1 MSDFPG
7 ILQNPSRLTLGTMG
21 ATCGAADQAVLTG
34 FSYSASAV
42 WPAANRAIYVP
53 VVVETTVTAYQMGT
67 IITTTSGNLD
77 VGIYDQ
83 QGARLV
89 SMGST
94 AMAGSG
100 TFQAF
105 NIADTVLTPGVYYLA
120 MCVDNTTA
128 SVPRM
133 SMQTEHLR
141 ANGVQQQAVG
151 AVTLPNP
158 ATFANPASA
167 YIPALMLSCQVTI

>member
-7 ILQNPSRLTLGTMG
+7 VVTNPSRLTLSTFGGTSG
-21 ATCGAADQAVLTG
+21 AGELVSLTG
-34 FSYSASAV
+34 GTFATGAV

-53 VVVETTVTAYQMGT
+53 VMVETTVTAYQMG
-67 IITTTSGNLD
+67 IIVTTSSGNLD
-77 VGIYDQ
+77 VGIYDDR
-83 QGARLV
+83 GARLV

-94 AMAGSG
+94 AMGAAG
-100 TFQAF
+100 FQAF
-105 NIADTVLTPGVYYLA
+105 NIADTVLTPGVYFLA

-128 SVPRM
+128 SIPR
-133 SMQTEHLR
+133 TAALAEHLR
-141 ANGVQQQAVG
+141 STGVQQQAVG

-167 YIPALMLSCQVTI
+167 YVPALMVSVVPTI